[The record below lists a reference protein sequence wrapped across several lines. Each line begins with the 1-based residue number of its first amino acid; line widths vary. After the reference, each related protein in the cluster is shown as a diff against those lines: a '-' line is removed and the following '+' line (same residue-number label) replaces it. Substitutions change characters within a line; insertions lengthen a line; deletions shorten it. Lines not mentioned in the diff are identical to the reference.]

1 MRKIKK
7 VLDLKEDTVNFI
19 KDSSLAISVQNIKHT
34 PVHYHSSFA
43 ELVYCLQGQ
52 VNIVC
57 NHESIVLKEGQ
68 MFSVDFNDIHCLF
81 SDNDNTVITMH
92 IDLKKL
98 EIPWSYLQYVYF
110 ACEDATCR
118 PFQQQPLKKIKN
130 TLLAAAY
137 LYTKKG
143 TLTVPETSSASNK
156 IISLMPDYFDWFNY
170 INTYPNKNEE
180 LRSRF
185 QQISAYCQKN
195 YTKKVTISQLAKMVH
210 INENYL
216 SQFIKNSSFGSFSK
230 MMGYIR
236 CFAAQHLLLTTGYS
250 VIEISNQ
257 CGFSDDKYFYK
268 NFKLFF
274 NKTPSQYRRWFAQ
287 YIKLHNRVENIPA
300 DQAHKTL
307 EPYVAE
313 HFSHH
318 ILSLS

>member
-110 ACEDATCR
+110 
-118 PFQQQPLKKIKN
+118 
-130 TLLAAAY
+130 
-137 LYTKKG
+137 
-143 TLTVPETSSASNK
+143 
-156 IISLMPDYFDWFNY
+156 DWFNY
-170 INTYPNKNEE
+170 INTYPNKNAE

-185 QQISAYCQKN
+185 QQITAYCQKN
-195 YTKKVTISQLAKMVH
+195 YTKKVTISQLAKTVH